1 MNIQTLEESSTDS
14 ESPFYLTKFWF
25 QTLNKYVFSD
35 CTRVNLISNGLT
47 LAHVKTKVPF
57 KFLKL
62 NTLKS
67 LTNYYSPDFLPEQFS
82 GPEKSGEI
90 SSFYKEYQQFSQFDL
105 VDLAPLS
112 ELNADS
118 VTTEL
123 NKLGFFCEKYQM
135 STNWTH
141 PGITSIDDFWAIR
154 PNRMKNI
161 LKSKK
166 LKLQRDHK
174 YEIKILDEKNID
186 DFQQMLGHYHDVYNK
201 SWKNNE
207 PYTNFIDDIALE
219 EHKKGKLRLGILY
232 YDDVAVAAQIWFVHH
247 QTAYIFKLSYDNVYR
262 TESFGTI
269 LMEAL
274 FNHVIDQDKVTM
286 VDFLTGD
293 DKYKADWMTASRP
306 LFGIKAY
313 NKKTLKGFICTISIK
328 LKNYLQAKTQPELP
342 ADRKSVV

>member
-1 MNIQTLEESSTDS
+1 MNIKQLEEITHNNC
-14 ESPFYLTKFWF
+14 PFYLTKFWF
-25 QTLNKYVFSD
+25 DTLNKYVFSD
-35 CTRVNLISNGLT
+35 CTRVNLESNGLT
-47 LAHVKTKVPF
+47 LAHVKTTVPF

-82 GPEKSGEI
+82 GAEKAGEI
-90 SSFYKEYQQFSQFDL
+90 YSFYEDNQSLRQYDL
-105 VDLAPLS
+105 IDLAPLS

-118 VTTEL
+118 VMNEL
-123 NKLGFFCEKYQM
+123 DKLGFFCEKYQM
-135 STNWTH
+135 SANWTH
-141 PGITSIDDFWAIR
+141 PGITSTEDFWALR

-166 LKLQRDHK
+166 IKLQRDHK

-186 DFQQMLGHYHDVYNK
+186 NFQLMLGHYHDVYNK

-207 PYTNFIDDIALE
+207 PYTDFIDDIALE
-219 EHKKGKLRLGILY
+219 EHKKGKLRMGILY

-274 FNHVIDQDKVTM
+274 FNHVINQDKVTT

-293 DKYKADWMTASRP
+293 DKYKADWMTTSRP

-313 NKKTLKGFICTISIK
+313 NKRTFKGFICALSIK
-328 LKNYLQAKTQPELP
+328 LKNQLRAKTQQTVSAE
-342 ADRKSVV
+342 A

>member
-14 ESPFYLTKFWF
+14 DSPFYLTKFWF

-57 KFLKL
+57 RFLKL

-67 LTNYYSPDFLPEQFS
+67 LTNYYSPEFLPEQFNNN
-82 GPEKSGEI
+82 EKERDI
-90 SSFYKEYQQFSQFDL
+90 SHFYRDSKKLSHFDL
-105 VDLAPLS
+105 IDLTPLS
-112 ELNADS
+112 EQNADA
-118 VTTEL
+118 VALEL
-123 NKLGFFCEKYQM
+123 DKLDFYSEKYQV
-135 STNWTH
+135 TRNWLH
-141 PGITSIDDFWAIR
+141 PDISSVDEFWQLR
-154 PNRMKNI
+154 PNRLKNT
-161 LKSKK
+161 LKRRKAK
-166 LKLQRDHK
+166 IEKENK
-174 YEIKILDEKNID
+174 YSIKILAEDNSDCIEQLLSD
-186 DFQQMLGHYHDVYNK
+186 YHDVYNK

-207 PYTNFIDDIALE
+207 PYIDFIDDIAIE
-219 EHKKGKLRLGILY
+219 EHKKGKLRLGVLY
-232 YDDVAVAAQIWFVHH
+232 YNDAAVAAQIWFVHH
-247 QTAYIFKLSYDNVYR
+247 KTAYIFKLSYDDAYR
-262 TESFGTI
+262 TESFGSI

-274 FNHVIDQDKVTM
+274 FNHVIIEDKVTM

-293 DKYKADWMTASRP
+293 DKYKADWMTTSRP

-342 ADRKSVV
+342 AN